1 VIGEAEK
8 RELASFILERLSLG
22 ERVFMVYPLKEVS
35 ENIPALDAETAFD
48 RVRNGPLGKWGAV
61 LLHGGMPPGR
71 KVEAVTAFAT
81 GRARVLV
88 STTVIEVGIDVP
100 QATVMVVSGAGRF
113 GLSQLHQLRGRI
125 GRGGADSWCFLV
137 MEEHESQASRARLH
151 ALAQTSDGFQVAGKD
166 LELRG
171 PGQVLG
177 TRQHGLPEFRVADL
191 SRDIGLM
198 ERLEHIPDSGDTELA
213 DIVREESWRF
223 GGLSFP
229 GT

>member
-1 VIGEAEK
+1 
-8 RELASFILERLSLG
+8 
-22 ERVFMVYPLKEVS
+22 
-35 ENIPALDAETAFD
+35 
-48 RVRNGPLGKWGAV
+48 
-61 LLHGGMPPGR
+61 
-71 KVEAVTAFAT
+71 
-81 GRARVLV
+81 
-88 STTVIEVGIDVP
+88 
-100 QATVMVVSGAGRF
+100 MVVSGAGRF

-125 GRGGADSWCFLV
+125 GRGGSDSWCFLV
-137 MEEHESQASRARLH
+137 VEEHDSSASRARLQ
-151 ALAQTSDGFQVAGKD
+151 ALAETSDGFRVAEKD

-198 ERLEHIPDSGDTELA
+198 ARLEHIPDRGETGLSDL
-213 DIVREESWRF
+213 VREESWRF